1 MGKFNLGFINDLSKI
16 RFKPLVN
23 INYKKKAGMII
34 PLIDYELLLEKQLP
48 SYSFE
53 NTSHYLDELIDI
65 SKKFF
70 EKLIVLAE
78 LEDLML
84 KFTYTF
90 KKINRR
96 INSLDNIIIPTLQL
110 DIKKIKDIIEES
122 EREEYVR
129 LKITKET
136 IYKKKSV
143 RF

>member
-1 MGKFNLGFINDLSKI
+1 MGKFNLGFINNLSKI

-23 INYKKKAGMII
+23 INYKKEAGIII
-34 PLIDYELLLEKQLP
+34 PQIDYELLLEKQLP

-65 SKKFF
+65 LKKFF
-70 EKLIVLAE
+70 EKLIVSAE

-84 KFTYTF
+84 KFAFTF

-96 INSLDNIIIPTLQL
+96 INSLENIIIPNLQL

-136 IYKKKSV
+136 IYRKKSV
-143 RF
+143 RL